1 MIYDGFLPDMCLLG
15 YAVYS
20 EQSGCIRISAIVCS
34 HKIVF
39 KKMLMDFVNS
49 EHHERHVTGY
59 NFNVW
64 MNVIFLMRFKLKNVI
79 IDDVLR

>member
-1 MIYDGFLPDMCLLG
+1 
-15 YAVYS
+15 
-20 EQSGCIRISAIVCS
+20 
-34 HKIVF
+34 
-39 KKMLMDFVNS
+39 MLMDFVNS

-64 MNVIFLMRFKLKNVI
+64 MNVTFLMRFKLKNVI